1 MNLLKILK
9 EINFYIY
16 INKKFKK
23 KKKLN
28 LYIFVFLIIIFGK
41 ITSLINFRLYYRLS
55 KLISFFIS
63 KDIICKIKILNDTNF
78 KFYLNDPYYNRLI
91 YKDYHYEIE
100 IENFLKKINK
110 INYVFFDAG
119 ANYGYWSS
127 IVSSKKF
134 GSHRAIAIEPVKKNF
149 FMCKTNCDLNNSK
162 FTLIN
167 KGISNIACTKNIYV
181 DESTSSA
188 VGSSLLKPKN
198 RLYKKEKINI
208 IPITKI
214 LKKYKKFKYHII
226 KLDIEGEEI
235 NCLKTIKQNSK
246 NKLLIIYEDHG
257 SDKKNTPTRYLLK
270 KGYKVFIGLENK
282 FFKIKKY
289 TDLDK
294 YKKRKTVGYNIFAT
308 TSKEFLNK
316 LEDDS

>member
-1 MNLLKILK
+1 
-9 EINFYIY
+9 
-16 INKKFKK
+16 
-23 KKKLN
+23 
-28 LYIFVFLIIIFGK
+28 
-41 ITSLINFRLYYRLS
+41 
-55 KLISFFIS
+55 
-63 KDIICKIKILNDTNF
+63 
-78 KFYLNDPYYNRLI
+78 
-91 YKDYHYEIE
+91 
-100 IENFLKKINK
+100 
-110 INYVFFDAG
+110 
-119 ANYGYWSS
+119 
-127 IVSSKKF
+127 
-134 GSHRAIAIEPVKKNF
+134 
-149 FMCKTNCDLNNSK
+149 MCKTNCDLNNSK

-181 DESTSSA
+181 DDSTSSA

-214 LKKYKKFKYHII
+214 LKKYKKFKYHVI
-226 KLDIEGEEI
+226 KLDIEGEET
-235 NCLKTIKQNSK
+235 NCLKTIKQNSQ
-246 NKLLIIYEDHG
+246 NKLLIIYEEHG
-257 SDKKNTPTRYLLK
+257 SDKKNTATRYLLK

-294 YKKRKTVGYNIFAT
+294 YKKRKSIGYNIFAT